1 MEMLHQTTLLKG
13 FKFPG
18 TFFRARSIQ
27 IGRGWKRIYV
37 KWEGDNPTG
46 TQKDRA
52 AFTHVRRAIEQG
64 YDTVTVGTCG
74 NFGVALA
81 YFADLLGLRA
91 VIYVP
96 SSYMNGRVWEMRRYG
111 AKVILVDGKYEDA
124 VERSVID
131 AMKYGYYDSNPGSV
145 NGGVALESFK
155 EIAYEI
161 VDALGSVPDLVSV
174 PLGNGTTL
182 AGIYEGFAEIAR
194 AGLSR
199 RVPVILGATTIYGN
213 QVAETLKRGSA
224 ELIALNESDIR
235 ETEHNEPLV
244 SMRSFD
250 GEYALEA
257 IRMSNGHVF
266 EFDDDELLT
275 LAEELK
281 KEGLNPLP
289 ASASSLG
296 AIERYASEFG
306 GEFEVAVAVVTG
318 VRRNG

>member
-1 MEMLHQTTLLKG
+1 
-13 FKFPG
+13 
-18 TFFRARSIQ
+18 IQ

>member
-27 IGRGWKRIYV
+27 IGEGWKRIYV

-296 AIERYASEFG
+296 AIERYVSEFG